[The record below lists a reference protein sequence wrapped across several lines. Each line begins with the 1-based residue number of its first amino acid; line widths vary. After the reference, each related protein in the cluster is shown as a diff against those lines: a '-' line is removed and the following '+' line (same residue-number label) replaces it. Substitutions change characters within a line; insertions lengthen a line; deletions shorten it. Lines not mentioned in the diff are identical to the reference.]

1 MPKID
6 WSDMPYK
13 EEWPVG
19 EYIQTGGFYS
29 PKDERH
35 NRYPTV
41 ISRGEIIDVSVL
53 PYDFFFFFI
62 RREVKSEE
70 DKENLKDNGKSLV
83 LKRKDCDA
91 LENW

>member
-19 EYIQTGGFYS
+19 EYVQTGGFYS

-35 NRYPTV
+35 NRYPTL

-53 PYDFFFFFI
+53 PYDFFIYSI

-70 DKENLKDNGKSLV
+70 DKEILKDNRKSLV

-91 LENW
+91 PKK